1 MSPGPNDD
9 RRFRRYQVEFGVI
22 ATFRSQWGASKVTA
36 HRIPDGP
43 DSAEGYPSVDRRPM
57 VVLSSWRLGPTGD
70 PTRPLPYGLES
81 LFECGFD
88 LQWNDRHLDAK
99 VGSRWR
105 RPIRFSERVVVPW
118 HQTWTLRDELRS
130 VGRDGGVVL
139 SMFESEGH
147 AYAIAKRLLRR
158 SAVVQAPQIIIACW
172 LTQILRDATPAKRR
186 LYRWMYRRVDHIVVF
201 SENQRA
207 ELGSLLDRPIDSI
220 SAVPFGVASADQP
233 HHDHVNQVEPN
244 DVVAVGRD
252 KGRDWA
258 TLLRAVDGRPWRV
271 RLITRPEQLAD
282 TDVPVPSNVTVTPTV
297 SRDEYLDA
305 LRGARVVVVP
315 TFDLAYPTGQ
325 TVLIEAMSLGKA
337 VVVTDTPAMS
347 GYVHNG
353 IDSLTVPLA
362 EPDALAAA
370 IESLLVD
377 EGLRKRLGEAG
388 RQRARTEGLAPLMWQ
403 RISAI
408 CHRAAGS

>member
-1 MSPGPNDD
+1 
-9 RRFRRYQVEFGVI
+9 
-22 ATFRSQWGASKVTA
+22 
-36 HRIPDGP
+36 
-43 DSAEGYPSVDRRPM
+43 
-57 VVLSSWRLGPTGD
+57 
-70 PTRPLPYGLES
+70 
-81 LFECGFD
+81 
-88 LQWNDRHLDAK
+88 
-99 VGSRWR
+99 
-105 RPIRFSERVVVPW
+105 
-118 HQTWTLRDELRS
+118 
-130 VGRDGGVVL
+130 
-139 SMFESEGH
+139 
-147 AYAIAKRLLRR
+147 
-158 SAVVQAPQIIIACW
+158 
-172 LTQILRDATPAKRR
+172 
-186 LYRWMYRRVDHIVVF
+186 MYRRVDHIVVF

-220 SAVPFGVASADQP
+220 SAVPFGVASVDEP
-233 HHDHVNQVEPN
+233 HHDHVNQVETN

-347 GYVHNG
+347 GYVRNG

-388 RQRARTEGLAPLMWQ
+388 RQRARTEGLATLMWQ
-403 RISAI
+403 RISAN
-408 CHRAAGS
+408 CHRAAAS